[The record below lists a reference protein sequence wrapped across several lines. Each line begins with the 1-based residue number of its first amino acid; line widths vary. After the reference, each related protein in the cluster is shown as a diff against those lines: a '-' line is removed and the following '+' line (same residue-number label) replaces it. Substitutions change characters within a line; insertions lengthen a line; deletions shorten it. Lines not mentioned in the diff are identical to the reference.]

1 LLEKSK
7 KIYVFCP
14 KLPNYD
20 LQIKRIPI
28 PPPIDLPLAICY
40 FVSPILDLR
49 KKKNALLKR
58 REEDPMERKIQLS
71 VILTNAPGELSK
83 LCDVLKAANVNILA
97 MSIQNAKDSVK
108 ELYNMREKTGRRIA
122 LAESYRGILKD
133 SSDYSLIRLLVDH
146 PVEAEKTLLN
156 ANHLVD
162 TEPILV
168 FKLVN
173 QPGMLGRVAKRF
185 GEANINIDYIYG
197 SAMEDAKESI
207 FIAHIAETD
216 LDGAKT
222 LLSDL

>member
-1 LLEKSK
+1 MEKRT
-7 KIYVFCP
+7 
-14 KLPNYD
+14 
-20 LQIKRIPI
+20 QI
-28 PPPIDLPLAICY
+28 
-40 FVSPILDLR
+40 
-49 KKKNALLKR
+49 
-58 REEDPMERKIQLS
+58 S

-83 LCDVLKAANVNILA
+83 LCDVLRAANVNILA

-133 SSDYSLIRLLVDH
+133 SSDYSLIRLLVDKAS
-146 PVEAEKTLLN
+146 EGEKVLLD

-173 QPGMLGRVAKRF
+173 KPGMLGRVVKRF
-185 GEANINIDYIYG
+185 GEAKVNIDYVYG

-207 FIAHIAETD
+207 FVLHIPETD
-216 LDGAKT
+216 FAKVEKS
-222 LLSDL
+222 LKDL